1 MNTRNTQRSTLLGA
15 ITFAVVCGWPLFVS
29 GADTPPSS
37 TTPQEESAT
46 PADSGEVQERGL
58 PRMMPRRGTKAP
70 PMVAPRPMVPSVP
83 VSLPCTGGG
92 GILPGEFAFGTYTGG
107 RYLTAVA
114 GGGRIVEPV
123 VRTDAQKAGPWEKF
137 KLFVLPSNDPHGQ
150 YFIQT
155 ATKNCITAVDGG
167 GRTSNVLHTDAI
179 KAQAWEF
186 FRFYFD
192 QGTGYHAVQTVSTK
206 YLTALGG
213 GGHADPP
220 AVHTDAVR
228 VGNWEKFHLWKC
240 GDLGS
245 NFRYSIWVPYNGT
258 LLQAM
263 GGGGRTVD
271 ALHAYEAPQSNWGKF
286 TLIRQGDGS
295 YAIQTANGNY
305 LTAVGGGGL
314 ASSTPSA
321 DNLQTNR
328 TQVQAWEK
336 FRIIDQ
342 GDCTY
347 VIQTLSGWYLGFPP
361 SQIIPGPR
369 AQFTTRISDINAA
382 LRFKMIA
389 AFVE

>member
-1 MNTRNTQRSTLLGA
+1 
-15 ITFAVVCGWPLFVS
+15 
-29 GADTPPSS
+29 
-37 TTPQEESAT
+37 
-46 PADSGEVQERGL
+46 
-58 PRMMPRRGTKAP
+58 
-70 PMVAPRPMVPSVP
+70 

-92 GILPGEFAFGTYTGG
+92 GILPGEFAIGTWRGT
-107 RYLTAVA
+107 YLTAVN
-114 GGGRIVEPV
+114 GGGRIAEPV
-123 VRTDAQKAGPWEKF
+123 VRTDAQKAGAFEKY

-155 ATKNCITAVDGG
+155 SSKNCITAVDGG
-167 GRTSNVLHTDAI
+167 GRTSQVLHTDAT
-179 KAQAWEF
+179 KAQSWEL

-192 QGTGYHAVQTVSTK
+192 QGTGYHAIQTVSTK
-206 YLTALGG
+206 YLNALGG

-220 AVHTDAVR
+220 AVHTDATK
-228 VGNWEKFHLWKC
+228 VGNWEKFRLWKC

-258 LLQAM
+258 VLQAM

-286 TLIRQGDGS
+286 TLIRQSDGS
-295 YAIQTANGNY
+295 YAIQTINGNY

-314 ASSTPSA
+314 ASGTPSA

>member
-1 MNTRNTQRSTLLGA
+1 
-15 ITFAVVCGWPLFVS
+15 
-29 GADTPPSS
+29 
-37 TTPQEESAT
+37 
-46 PADSGEVQERGL
+46 
-58 PRMMPRRGTKAP
+58 
-70 PMVAPRPMVPSVP
+70 
-83 VSLPCTGGG
+83 
-92 GILPGEFAFGTYTGG
+92 
-107 RYLTAVA
+107 
-114 GGGRIVEPV
+114 
-123 VRTDAQKAGPWEKF
+123 
-137 KLFVLPSNDPHGQ
+137 
-150 YFIQT
+150 
-155 ATKNCITAVDGG
+155 
-167 GRTSNVLHTDAI
+167 
-179 KAQAWEF
+179 
-186 FRFYFD
+186 
-192 QGTGYHAVQTVSTK
+192 
-206 YLTALGG
+206 
-213 GGHADPP
+213 
-220 AVHTDAVR
+220 VHTDATK
-228 VGNWEKFHLWKC
+228 VGNWEKFRLWKC

-258 LLQAM
+258 VLQAM

-286 TLIRQGDGS
+286 TLIRQSDGS
-295 YAIQTANGNY
+295 YAIQTINGNY
-305 LTAVGGGGL
+305 LTAVGGGDL
-314 ASSTPSA
+314 ASGTPSA